1 MRLLYVAGL
10 LLAACAAGHTW
21 AWLIPPGSYSGI
33 SSFVADISAP
43 HYVLTGAFYAGV
55 LLVYGLWLR
64 AALSMPLLARLA
76 TFSRSLAV
84 AAPAALLAFAAYPTT
99 MDVYAYLH
107 AGEMLRAG
115 INPYTVPAGE
125 VVSVFS
131 PFIGWHQT
139 TTYGPIALS
148 LFSLASLAAPLG
160 AIAAVYLFKVFCL
173 VTHCANGY
181 GIWRLLSADPRRAT
195 LTTAYLLCP
204 PLLFE
209 LVAQAHV
216 DVFLI
221 SSIVWLYWALAGA
234 RLLSASAALIAG
246 AMVKTIPAIWAPLL
260 LVFLLRER
268 RMKTIL
274 GALLLGAVV
283 VGVLSATLLP
293 TAHAWLSLLNPGVNW
308 REAGSIHQLVLSA
321 IKSLGGLVPAALS
334 EGRQYRALDLGGK
347 LVYLAWYVVLLRR
360 TYAKK
365 GEAPRE
371 LLPSFLLS
379 LLLLFLI
386 ATPWYQPW
394 YATPL
399 LAMVVLLG
407 SRRAS
412 TMVVARAAVLYA
424 FGSAAYHVLAI
435 PNGPLV
441 AFSLVSLLTV
451 VPASV
456 PLARWILS
464 KVQRMRPAL
473 PTSVAEGA
481 EPSRCSS
488 GLPLRK

>member
-1 MRLLYVAGL
+1 MRLMYVAGL
-10 LLAACAAGHTW
+10 LLAACAAVQTW
-21 AWLIPPGSYSGI
+21 AWAIPPGSYAGI
-33 SSFVADISAP
+33 SSYVADISAR
-43 HYVLTGAFYAGV
+43 HYVLTGLSYAGA

-64 AALSMPLLARLA
+64 AALSTPLPAPAA
-76 TFSRSLAV
+76 TFSRSLLA
-84 AAPAALLAFAAYPTT
+84 AAPAALLAFAGYPTT
-99 MDVYAYLH
+99 TDVYAYLH

-115 INPYTVPAGE
+115 INPYTVPAGDALTA
-125 VVSVFS
+125 FS

-148 LFSLASLAAPLG
+148 LFSLASLSTPLG
-160 AIAAVYLFKVFCL
+160 AGAAVYSFKALCL

-181 GIWRLLSADPRRAT
+181 GIWRLLSTDPRRAT
-195 LTTAYLLCP
+195 LTTAFLLCP

-221 SSIVWLYWALAGA
+221 SSIVWLYWALIRV
-234 RLLSASAALIAG
+234 RLLSASAALLAG
-246 AMVKTIPAIWAPLL
+246 AMVKTIPVIWAPLL

-268 RMKTIL
+268 RTKTLL
-274 GALLLGAVV
+274 GALSLASAVV
-283 VGVLSATLLP
+283 AVLSATLLP
-293 TAHAWLSLLNPGVNW
+293 TPHAWLSLLNPGVNW
-308 REAGSIHQLVLSA
+308 REAGSIHELVLSA
-321 IKSLGGLVPAALS
+321 TKALGGLVPAALT
-334 EGRQYRALDLGGK
+334 EARQYRALDLGSK
-347 LVYLAWYVVLLRR
+347 LVYLAWFVALLRR

-365 GEAPRE
+365 GEPARE
-371 LLPSFLLS
+371 LFPAFLLS

-407 SRRAS
+407 SRRAK
-412 TMVVARAAVLYA
+412 TLVFARAAVLYA
-424 FGSAAYHVLAI
+424 FSSAAYHVLAI
-435 PNGPLV
+435 PNGPPL

-451 VPASV
+451 VPASIL
-456 PLARWILS
+456 LARWALS
-464 KVQRMRPAL
+464 RLQRMRAAL
-473 PTSVAEGA
+473 STSVARVP